1 MENTLKIAIPM
12 AGYGTRL
19 RPHTWSKP
27 KPLIPLA
34 GKTILDY
41 VLRQFETLPD
51 PQNVE
56 YILIVGAS
64 QRQHI
69 EDFIRHNYPDICA
82 HFVVQETMRGQSDAL
97 WQARQ
102 YLNGPMLMVFSD
114 TLVDVDFSVLTER
127 KNEGIAWVKEVDD
140 PTRFGV
146 AQVNASGQVT
156 HLIEKPKDTL
166 NKMAVVGFYYFPSAE
181 DLLAAI
187 QTQFDQK
194 ITLKNEYFLADAINI
209 LLDRGLY
216 MRPVAV
222 NVWLDAGTTD
232 SLLATNRYLLANGSD
247 NSAEA
252 ARRPGVTIIPP
263 VYVDPEAQVQNVVL
277 GPHVSIGR
285 GCTVKNVIAR
295 NTIMDENANAESLI
309 LEDSLLGRN
318 ASAVGQA
325 DCLNLGDDAWATI

>member
-41 VLRQFETLPD
+41 VLRQFSTLPD
-51 PQNVE
+51 PKNVE

-64 QRQHI
+64 QRQQI
-69 EDFIRHNYPDICA
+69 EDFIQRHYPDISA
-82 HFVVQETMRGQSDAL
+82 HFVVQESMRGQSDAL

-102 YLNGPMLMVFSD
+102 YLSGPMLMVFSD
-114 TLVDVDFSVLTER
+114 TLVDVDFSVLIER

-140 PTRFGV
+140 PTRYGV
-146 AQVNASGQVT
+146 AQIDADGQVI
-156 HLIEKPKDTL
+156 HLVEKPRDTA
-166 NKMAVVGFYYFPSAE
+166 NKMAVVGFYYFPSSE

-187 QTQFDQK
+187 QEQFEK
-194 ITLKNEYFLADAINI
+194 NITLKNEFFLADAINI
-209 LLDRGLY
+209 LLEKGLY
-216 MRPVAV
+216 MRPVEV

-232 SLLATNRYLLANGSD
+232 SLLATNRYLLAHGED

-252 ARRPGVTIIPP
+252 ALRPSVTIIPP
-263 VYVDPEAQVQNVVL
+263 VYIDPEAQVHNAVL

-285 GCTVKNVIAR
+285 GCTVKDVIAR
-295 NTIMDENANAESLI
+295 NTIMDEEATAESLI

-325 DCLNLGDDAWATI
+325 DRLSLGDDAWATI